1 MNFRAFSGSGKWR
14 SMSHVTA
21 AVPSGW
27 ATWFSRSFWLRT
39 YAPTVRWLS
48 RLPPMGEIHENATLA

>member
-1 MNFRAFSGSGKWR
+1 
-14 SMSHVTA
+14 MSHVTA